1 MAQGKRYGPK
11 GYIPKFERG
20 ISRGVAQTKPKT
32 KSEMPDKFK
41 KKIAMRKIK
50 NVAKD
55 VFNKKNGGRT
65 MKDFSGDGKITQK
78 DVLMGRGVIPK
89 PKKNGG
95 ITEGIRKIKGMKH
108 GGQCRGMGAAKR
120 GGKFHEA

>member
-1 MAQGKRYGPK
+1 
-11 GYIPKFERG
+11 
-20 ISRGVAQTKPKT
+20 
-32 KSEMPDKFK
+32 MPDKFK
-41 KKIAMRKIK
+41 KKIAMIKMGNVLK
-50 NVAKD
+50 NVTG
-55 VFNKKNGGRT
+55 KKNGGRT

-89 PKKNGG
+89 PKKDGG